1 MDGIIALLR
10 SIDFWTIVG
19 AIGSVAAVIVAL
31 IALPRFNRKSRKT
44 LKDDSIK
51 YAAEN
56 IERLVRDLMASYK
69 IEGGRWESYAKM
81 QSPGWKST
89 VPEFEKHLSGTMNL
103 HQRVASELGVLFGYP
118 EIKTSRFAKLA
129 KAGETLGSELDK
141 TMGFREASD
150 APLRR
155 ALEVF
160 REARVQ
166 I

>member
-1 MDGIIALLR
+1 MDGIIALLK

-31 IALPRFNRKSRKT
+31 IALPRFNRKSRTDIKG
-44 LKDDSIK
+44 DSIK
-51 YAAEN
+51 STAET
-56 IERLVRDLMASYK
+56 IERLVRDLMVSYK
-69 IEGGRWESYAKM
+69 IEGGRWESYAKA
-81 QSPGWKST
+81 QSSDWKST
-89 VPEFEKHLSGTMNL
+89 VPEFKNYLSGTMNL

-129 KAGETLGSELDK
+129 KAGEALGSEVDK
-141 TMGFREASD
+141 TMTFRETSD
-150 APLRR
+150 APLRT

-160 REARVQ
+160 RETRVQ